1 MPDYDV
7 LVIGA
12 GAAGL
17 AAAQALSA
25 QGYSFAI
32 LEARDRIGGRMF
44 TIRPSGSPQPVE
56 LGAEF
61 VHGRAPETFQ
71 LAQASGLTLCELD
84 GSAWSSSAGRLSEI
98 GEQESSEEDEETILQ
113 AVKAWQGEDQTLQAF
128 INARFSDNR
137 WAEARRTATRSVEG
151 FDAADPEQVSIRW
164 LARSRTAVDLIQVE
178 RYFRF
183 VDGYDRPLQWLRASL
198 HPERTTLLLNTVVQS
213 IHWSRGHVEVL
224 AHPALG
230 TALEAFTARAALI
243 TLPLGVLAA
252 PPGAPGAVQFSPDLP
267 TKRAAV
273 EQLTMGQAVKVVLR
287 FREAFWEHETQE
299 LPRLERL
306 FFLFSE
312 DDVMPTWW
320 TSYPLI
326 TPILTGWAAGPRAA
340 KLARQTD
347 EAIAGQAL
355 DALARAL
362 HVRRGAL
369 EARLDAWHFH
379 NWSSDPY
386 AYGAYSYVRA
396 GGADALGQLAAAIE
410 DTLFF
415 AGEATNSD
423 GYNALVHGAL
433 VTGARAAREIIAAHV
448 PSSRES

>member
-12 GAAGL
+12 GAAGM
-17 AAAQALSA
+17 AAAHALSA
-25 QGYSFAI
+25 RGYSLAI

-44 TIRPSGSPQPVE
+44 TIRPSGSPLPVE

-71 LAQASGLTLCELD
+71 LAKDAGLTLCELD
-84 GSAWSSSAGRLSEI
+84 GSGWYSANGRLSEI
-98 GEQESSEEDEETILQ
+98 DEEGGEDDEATILQ
-113 AVKAWQGEDQTLQAF
+113 AVKDWQGEDQTLQAF
-128 INARFSDNR
+128 IDARFADDR
-137 WAEARRTATRSVEG
+137 WAAARRAATGSVEG

-164 LARSRTAVDLIQVE
+164 LARSRSAVDLIQVE

-183 VDGYDRPLQWLRASL
+183 IDGYDRPLQWLRAGL
-198 HPERTTLLLNTVVQS
+198 HPEHTRLLLNTVVQS
-213 IHWSRGHVEVL
+213 IHWQRGHVEVH
-224 AHPALG
+224 ARSALG
-230 TALEAFTARAALI
+230 TTLEAFTARAAVI

-252 PPGAPGAVQFSPDLP
+252 PPDAPGAVRFSPDLP
-267 TKRAAV
+267 GKRAAV
-273 EQLTMGQAVKVVLR
+273 AQLAMGHAAKVVLR
-287 FREAFWEHETQE
+287 FREAFWEHDTPD
-299 LPRLERL
+299 LPRLERM

-326 TPILTGWAAGPRAA
+326 APILTGWAGGPRAA
-340 KLARQTD
+340 KLGQQSD
-347 EAIAGQAL
+347 EAVAGQAL

-369 EARLDAWHFH
+369 EAQLDAWHFH
-379 NWSSDPY
+379 NWSTDPY
-386 AYGAYSYVRA
+386 AYGAYSYARA
-396 GGADALGQLAAAIE
+396 GGADALGALAAPIE

-433 VTGARAAREIIAAHV
+433 VTGTRAAREIIAVGSAAG
-448 PSSRES
+448 R